1 MEEVAAREEDQ
12 VEAQAEAQAETMVE
26 DHPAEDHPAED
37 HPVEGHK
44 ENLLETPQKETNWG
58 EMTLGMTMSLA
69 TRIRTAIWRMMR
81 TEAIPLHQGEVQP
94 PQAITRTS
102 SIPQHGGPKTP
113 GEGMLEERNN
123 AFRECLHEAIQ
134 DAARDVLRRT
144 PVTAGT
150 YALTE

>member
-26 DHPAEDHPAED
+26 DHPAEDHLAED

-69 TRIRTAIWRMMR
+69 TRIRTAIRRTMR

-94 PQAITRTS
+94 PQAITGTS
-102 SIPQHGGPKTP
+102 SIPQHGGLIHPGQEPWVKECRKSATTP
-113 GEGMLEERNN
+113 SVN
-123 AFRECLHEAIQ
+123 A
-134 DAARDVLRRT
+134 DGVKM
-144 PVTAGT
+144 
-150 YALTE
+150 